1 MLYSGKKREGNMP
14 TQEERLAAVEFGLAQ
29 FKTESIQAHQ
39 EVAMEL
45 TMVKG
50 LTHDSIRRLT
60 ELRIETNQRFNVVHQ
75 EMAEMRLETN
85 QRFNVVHQEMA
96 EMRQEM
102 NQRFSTVDQ
111 EIAGMKQDIGSMQ
124 QDIGGLHGKFDR
136 LEKLILERL
145 PSP

>member
-1 MLYSGKKREGNMP
+1 MP

-75 EMAEMRLETN
+75 EMAEMR
-85 QRFNVVHQEMA
+85 
-96 EMRQEM
+96 QEM